1 MKPLKPQQHSLVI
14 HDAKIHWCQI
24 AQSTRMPHQ
33 QGKVTLVG
41 AGPGDPDLLT
51 LKALKTLEK
60 ADVVVYDR
68 LVSAAIMVLVPARCQ
83 TLCVGKAKGQPSITQ
98 AGINQ
103 LLVRLAQQGKQVCR
117 LKGGDAFVFGRGG
130 EEIQYL
136 RQHSIKVDVV
146 PGITAAS
153 GCSTYAGIPLTHRG
167 VSQGC
172 TLVTVHAEKDLDI
185 QWQALA
191 TLNHTLVFYMGL
203 SKVDLICQQLAR
215 AGLGTETPA
224 AIIEKGCTDEQRL
237 IKATLATLT
246 EQVKH
251 HQIGSPALIIIGEVV
266 SLSDSLAWYQPQ
278 IDAVMSMNQCQKR
291 A

>member
-1 MKPLKPQQHSLVI
+1 MKPLQPQQYSLVTN
-14 HDAKIHWCQI
+14 DAEIQWCQVI
-24 AQSTRMPHQ
+24 QSKNSLSHSGT
-33 QGKVTLVG
+33 VTLVG

-51 LKALKTLEK
+51 LKALKTLEQ

-68 LVSAAIMVLVPARCQ
+68 LVSAAIMALIPARSQ
-83 TLCVGKAKGQPSITQ
+83 TLCVGKAKGQQSMTQ
-98 AGINQ
+98 TGINQ
-103 LLVRLAQQGKQVCR
+103 LLVRLAQKGKHVCR

-130 EEIQYL
+130 EEIHYL

-153 GCSTYAGIPLTHRG
+153 GCSAYAGIPLTHRG

-191 TLNHTLVFYMGL
+191 NLNHTLVFYMGL
-203 SKVDLICQQLAR
+203 SKVDLICQQLVL
-215 AGLGTETPA
+215 AGLKAATPA
-224 AIIEKGCTDEQRL
+224 AIIEKGCTAEQRL
-237 IKATLATLT
+237 ISATLATLT
-246 EQVKH
+246 EQVNR
-251 HQIGSPALIIIGEVV
+251 HQVCSPALIIIGEVV

-278 IDAVMSMNQCQKR
+278 MDALMSMNKHHQL